1 MAINTSVP
9 IINPDDQIDEKVRQ
23 YFTEYYSETIT
34 VNPSEYDAVKGFF
47 KEKDISGNND
57 DAVAAN
63 TVALLISAK
72 KMGVYPQEIIEKMH
86 NSDYQKTLGLIF
98 NLSRSGTSLIG
109 YKTTVEPSAE
119 NKRQVTP

>member
-1 MAINTSVP
+1 MAIDTSVP
-9 IINPDDQIDEKVRQ
+9 IVNPDNSIDEKVKQ
-23 YFTEYYSETIT
+23 YFTEYYGDILT
-34 VNPSEYDAVKGFF
+34 VNPSEYDIVKGFF
-47 KEKDISGNND
+47 RSRDITGIND

-63 TVALLISAK
+63 TVAVLMAANNLGI
-72 KMGVYPQEIIEKMH
+72 YPQEIIEKMGDE
-86 NSDYQKTLGLIF
+86 NYQQTLGLIF